1 MKAVEQRHRSYA
13 PLNRLLRS
21 LVVSAILLVA
31 VMPPASAQEK
41 PETEALVSDVDN
53 GYMVAVETKLT
64 TVNDRFANFLGV
76 YGGWVIG
83 HKFLLGVGGYGK
95 TTGIH
100 EIQMGYG
107 GLVLEYYVNPHR
119 LVNFSV
125 KGLIGGGS
133 ASWGWD
139 DPFFVAEPEGKV
151 ILNITD
157 WFRLGAGG
165 GYRFV
170 RGSYC
175 NDKLSGFTANI
186 QLMFGTF

>member
-1 MKAVEQRHRSYA
+1 MLSK
-13 PLNRLLRS
+13 
-21 LVVSAILLVA
+21 LVVSAGLLLMTSSMVY
-31 VMPPASAQEK
+31 AQEEEPK
-41 PETEALVSDVDN
+41 TEALVSDIDN

-83 HKFLLGVGGYGK
+83 HKFLLGAGGYGK

-107 GLVLEYYVNPHR
+107 GLVLEYYVNPNR

-133 ASWGWD
+133 ASWRWD

-157 WFRLGAGG
+157 WFRLGGG
-165 GYRFV
+165 AGYRFV

-175 NDKLSGFTANI
+175 NSKLSGFTANI

>member
-1 MKAVEQRHRSYA
+1 MKPVEKGHRSKA
-13 PLNRLLRS
+13 LLTRLLRS
-21 LVVSAILLVA
+21 LVVTAILMLAGIPSVF
-31 VMPPASAQEK
+31 AQEK
-41 PETEALVSDVDN
+41 PETETLVSDIDN

-64 TVNDRFANFLGV
+64 TVNDRFANFLGI

-100 EIQMGYG
+100 EMQMGYG
-107 GLVLEYYVNPHR
+107 GLVLEYYINPHR
-119 LVNFSV
+119 LVNFSA

-133 ASWGWD
+133 ASWRWD

-151 ILNITD
+151 TINITD